1 MAERRILQTD
11 VILIQFSAIPKH
23 LIFFQFTRQVAA
35 ARVILFQMR

>member
-23 LIFFQFTRQVAA
+23 LIFFSSQDR
-35 ARVILFQMR
+35 